1 MELPKKILDPI
12 FLKSIQDAVLS
23 KDRKKFNE
31 ILFKTLSHEE
41 AMDCAADLSDIIDR
55 LHFVKDKKRTPLLQ
69 QFNIILN
76 TSKNL
81 ATFNK
86 ILLYRIKVA
95 KYYIHNYRELLK
107 D

>member
-1 MELPKKILDPI
+1 MELPKKILNPD
-12 FLKSIQDAVLS
+12 FLKSIQDTILN
-23 KDRKKFNE
+23 KDKKAFKE
-31 ILFKTLSHEE
+31 ILFRTLTHDE
-41 AMDCAADLSDIIDR
+41 AVDCAADLSDIIDR

-107 D
+107 E